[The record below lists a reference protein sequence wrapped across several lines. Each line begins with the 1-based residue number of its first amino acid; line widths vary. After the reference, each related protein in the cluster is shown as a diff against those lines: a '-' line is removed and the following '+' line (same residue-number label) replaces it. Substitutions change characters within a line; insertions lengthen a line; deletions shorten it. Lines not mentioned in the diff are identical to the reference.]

1 MALAKYNLDI
11 TKINPPRMNY
21 ATYTDK
27 QIYRLCQEYGAAALA
42 ARRKFAGLLPEVDKR
57 RLYERRGY
65 GSIYH
70 FAAQLAGMSHEQVD
84 VVLRLE
90 RRLGDK
96 PILHRALTE
105 GQISV
110 NKLACVVSIATVE
123 NHGQLAEKI
132 ATLSQ
137 AAVEVFVRDYK
148 NENGL
153 RQPTDGSKSLRAQTG
168 LGGGGGGQ
176 ALKLD
181 ADVEGQLLELQAK
194 GIDINVFL
202 RGALERREREIAEE
216 KDKLAMEQVSCERAT
231 RQRRAVRKVAK
242 CAQEQID
249 HGGQV
254 ARKTAAG
261 QIAAAGKPVTR
272 YVPVKIRR
280 VLRQQYGTRCS
291 MPDCHRQAANLHHE
305 KGFAATRSHD
315 PRHLKPLCAGHHL
328 LAHAG
333 DRLVQRYRSGG

>member
-1 MALAKYNLDI
+1 
-11 TKINPPRMNY
+11 MNY

-110 NKLACVVSIATVE
+110 NKLARVVSIATVE

-168 LGGGGGGQ
+168 PGGFGGER

-216 KDKLAMEQVSCERAT
+216 KDKLAL
-231 RQRRAVRKVAK
+231 
-242 CAQEQID
+242 
-249 HGGQV
+249 GQ
-254 ARKTAAG
+254 ADQKPFS
-261 QIAAAGKPVTR
+261 GKPVTR

-280 VLRQQYGTRCS
+280 VLRQQYGSRCS
-291 MPDCHRQAANLHHE
+291 MPDCHRQAVNLHHE